1 MSIILKRILTSHF
14 CSFQKID
21 TILIGLVLF
30 ILSAQSANGLIFPNG
45 FPTITFG
52 DSNPE
57 PEPESNHEE
66 SRYEYSRPEP
76 KPEPRPEPEPE
87 PKPFVWEKPVPTSI
101 KTPSTGLAL
110 KFDLP
115 SIKFQMPAL
124 RLPGVSLKATIR
136 NPPMIFKLLPTHF
149 QLPRIN
155 FESGLSVS
163 GASGGHHKPSHHNY
177 DD

>member
-1 MSIILKRILTSHF
+1 M
-14 CSFQKID
+14 
-21 TILIGLVLF
+21 VLF
-30 ILSAQSANGLIFPNG
+30 ILSVQSANGLIFPNG

-57 PEPESNHEE
+57 PEPEHNPDE
-66 SRYEYSRPEP
+66 SRYDNQHYSR
-76 KPEPRPEPEPE
+76 PEPRPEPRPEAEPE
-87 PKPFVWEKPVPTSI
+87 PKPFVWEKPIPTAI
-101 KTPSTGLAL
+101 HTPSSGFGI

-115 SIKFQMPAL
+115 SVKFQLPAF

-136 NPPMIFKLLPTHF
+136 NPPMIFKLLPTNF

-155 FESGLSVS
+155 FQSGVSVS
-163 GASGGHHKPSHHNY
+163 GGSGGGHKSYHHKPAPEPY

>member
-1 MSIILKRILTSHF
+1 M
-14 CSFQKID
+14 
-21 TILIGLVLF
+21 VLF
-30 ILSAQSANGLIFPNG
+30 ILSVQSANALIFPNG

-57 PEPESNHEE
+57 PEPEQNHDE
-66 SRYEYSRPEP
+66 SRYDNHYSHRP
-76 KPEPRPEPEPE
+76 KPEAEPE
-87 PKPFVWEKPVPTSI
+87 PKPFVWEKPIPTAI
-101 KTPSTGLAL
+101 HTPSAGFGI

-115 SIKFQMPAL
+115 SVKFQLPAF

-136 NPPMIFKLLPTHF
+136 NPPMIFKLLPTNF

-155 FESGLSVS
+155 FESGVSVS
-163 GASGGHHKPSHHNY
+163 GGAGKSHHYKPAPEPY